1 MSMLALKE
9 WSIIC
14 KALEEGKQTILLRKG
29 GILEYKK
36 GFEISQKL
44 FLLYPTLE
52 HQAAEYLQSNY
63 LQEYELLLKRNS
75 SEIVEDKVNT
85 IRIIAR
91 IEAMQ
96 EFHDHELLSKL
107 EKYHIWNEKYVN
119 MRMNYNPKKPMNALL
134 LRIYKLSQPISI
146 DVNPEWAGCKSW
158 IDIEF
163 SSKYGN
169 QYGSINEL
177 LNQSMPVIKDKDFQL
192 IHDNFMEI
200 WN

>member
-63 LQEYELLLKRNS
+63 LQEYELLLKLNS
-75 SEIVEDKVNT
+75 SEIVEDNVNT
-85 IRIIAR
+85 LRIIAR
-91 IEAMQ
+91 IEVMQ
-96 EFHDHELLSKL
+96 EFHDHKLLSKL

-134 LRIYKLSQPISI
+134 LRIYKLSQPISL

-163 SSKYGN
+163 PSKHGIQYGN
-169 QYGSINEL
+169 INEL
-177 LNQSMPVIKDKDFQL
+177 LNQSVPVIKEKDFQK

>member
-1 MSMLALKE
+1 MLALKE

-14 KALEEGKQTILLRKG
+14 KAMEEGKQTILLRKG

-36 GFEISQKL
+36 GFEISQKV

-63 LQEYELLLKRNS
+63 LQEYELLLKRNR
-75 SEIVEDKVNT
+75 SEIVQDKVNT
-85 IRIIAR
+85 LRIIAR

-96 EFHDHELLSKL
+96 EFHNYELLSKL

-146 DVNPEWAGCKSW
+146 DVNPGWAGCKSW

-163 SSKYGN
+163 NSKNGN
-169 QYGSINEL
+169 QYGNIMEL
-177 LNQSMPVIKDKDFQL
+177 FNQSVPVIKDKDFQK
-192 IHDNFMEI
+192 IHDNFTEI

>member
-14 KALEEGKQTILLRKG
+14 KAMEEGKQTLLLRKG

-52 HQAAEYLQSNY
+52 HQTAEYLQSNY
-63 LQEYELLLKRNS
+63 LQDYKLLLKRNR
-75 SEIVEDKVNT
+75 SEIVQDKVNT

-134 LRIYKLSQPISI
+134 LRIYKLSQPISL

-163 SSKYGN
+163 ASKYGN
-169 QYGSINEL
+169 QYANINEL
-177 LNQSMPVIKDKDFQL
+177 LNQSVPVIKDKDFQK
-192 IHDNFMEI
+192 INDNFKEI

>member
-14 KALEEGKQTILLRKG
+14 KAMEEGKQTILLRKG

-63 LQEYELLLKRNS
+63 LQEYELPLKRNS
-75 SEIVEDKVNT
+75 SEIVQDKVNT

-134 LRIYKLSQPISI
+134 LRIYKLSQPISL

>member
-1 MSMLALKE
+1 MLALKE

-75 SEIVEDKVNT
+75 SEIVEDKANT

-96 EFHDHELLSKL
+96 EFHDHKLLSKL

-134 LRIYKLSQPISI
+134 LRIYKLSQPISL

-163 SSKYGN
+163 PSKHGN
-169 QYGSINEL
+169 QYENINEL
-177 LNQSMPVIKDKDFQL
+177 LNQSVPVIKDKDFQKM
-192 IHDNFMEI
+192 HDSFMEI

>member
-91 IEAMQ
+91 IEVMQ
-96 EFHDHELLSKL
+96 EFHDHKLLSKL

-134 LRIYKLSQPISI
+134 LRIYKLSQPISL

-163 SSKYGN
+163 SSKHGN
-169 QYGSINEL
+169 QYENINEL
-177 LNQSMPVIKDKDFQL
+177 LNQSVPVIKDKDFQKM
-192 IHDNFMEI
+192 HDSFMEI